1 MSGLTVTVLSDEQ
14 HAVHS
19 ESVSSAAEGFAYRA
33 AVPQPVAPRHKLTQ
47 VGQAEPLV
55 EAGQGALEP
64 GDLVNIQADHLL
76 AAAGQPRHAGVLGCW
91 ALAGLR
97 PRGGEGR
104 TVRAN
109 AP

>member
-47 VGQAEPLV
+47 VGQPRA
-55 EAGQGALEP
+55 A
-64 GDLVNIQADHLL
+64 N
-76 AAAGQPRHAGVLGCW
+76 AAGPTMRRLGE
-91 ALAGLR
+91 LR
-97 PRGGEGR
+97 LSACC
-104 TVRAN
+104 VKS
-109 AP
+109 